1 MKFNSNH
8 GFTLIEILVVVVI
21 VSLLTVL
28 GVQMISSG
36 SIERHLQQHG
46 KRLQSSLEFACDQAT
61 LQNIPYGVAFSQTG
75 YQFFIYVNQN
85 WQVLNF
91 DNTNL
96 SHEFTDG
103 SQISLSIDDQPLVLK
118 EDYADKPQLLCDN
131 TGQLSP
137 FELLISD
144 TSKQHQFQLKTS
156 DYWTIESRWLDE

>member
-1 MKFNSNH
+1 
-8 GFTLIEILVVVVI
+8 
-21 VSLLTVL
+21 
-28 GVQMISSG
+28 
-36 SIERHLQQHG
+36 
-46 KRLQSSLEFACDQAT
+46 
-61 LQNIPYGVAFSQTG
+61 
-75 YQFFIYVNQN
+75 
-85 WQVLNF
+85 VLNF